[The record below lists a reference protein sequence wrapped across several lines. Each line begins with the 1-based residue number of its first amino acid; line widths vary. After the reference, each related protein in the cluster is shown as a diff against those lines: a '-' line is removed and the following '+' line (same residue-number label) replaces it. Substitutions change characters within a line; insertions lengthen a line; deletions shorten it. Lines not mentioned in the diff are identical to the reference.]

1 MIPSVPGATA
11 SVARTTAELRVDGP
25 AVATQGG
32 YITLSCRVS
41 RVYPEEMGMF
51 RPAFFAI

>member
-1 MIPSVPGATA
+1 VIPSVPGATA